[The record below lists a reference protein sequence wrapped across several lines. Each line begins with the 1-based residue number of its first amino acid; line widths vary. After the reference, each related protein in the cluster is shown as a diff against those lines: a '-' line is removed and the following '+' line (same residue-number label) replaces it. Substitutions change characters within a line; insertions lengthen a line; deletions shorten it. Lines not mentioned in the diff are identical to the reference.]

1 MDSTITLNDS
11 ENQVF
16 KKTGS
21 NGWNAQVRSS
31 IGYNSGCSLSF
42 TANINNRAGMI
53 GINTDPTTNNNY
65 NTIDFAWYMT
75 GSSFAYIYENGASK
89 GSFGSFSA
97 GSIFVITYDNNT
109 VRYYLNGTL
118 KRSVTVGAGKTYY
131 LDSSFQWILVHTQEL
146 FLFILWVQ
154 SAQKVIKVI
163 KVTQENEDFKD
174 YTFGTSWYSGFC
186 STKWTTCFC
195 DISS

>member
-1 MDSTITLNDS
+1 MVLLEATNFTLDGKAFSSTDLRGPEGPAGLAGKDGTDGTDGKAGSSNAHLGLIMDSTITLNDS

-75 GSSFAYIYENGASK
+75 GSGHTFMKMVQVKDHSVHFQQD
-89 GSFGSFSA
+89 
-97 GSIFVITYDNNT
+97 IF
-109 VRYYLNGTL
+109 L
-118 KRSVTVGAGKTYY
+118 
-131 LDSSFQWILVHTQEL
+131 
-146 FLFILWVQ
+146 
-154 SAQKVIKVI
+154 
-163 KVTQENEDFKD
+163 
-174 YTFGTSWYSGFC
+174 
-186 STKWTTCFC
+186 
-195 DISS
+195 